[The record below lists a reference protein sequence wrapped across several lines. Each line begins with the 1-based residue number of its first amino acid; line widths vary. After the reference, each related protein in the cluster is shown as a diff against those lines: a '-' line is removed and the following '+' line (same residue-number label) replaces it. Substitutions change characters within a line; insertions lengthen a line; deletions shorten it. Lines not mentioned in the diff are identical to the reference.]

1 MQAKNEMQAIKA
13 LNTKVEG
20 IIESGSNDNGSWVKY
35 DDGTMICYGSI
46 SNSLKRATSLA
57 CGGYRTSG
65 MTFSF
70 PVQFT
75 EIPQI
80 TVNDTTALG
89 YSNSCRA
96 NPTVSTFLAYW
107 WGINSSSTE
116 SLYKADYVAIG
127 KWK

>member
-13 LNTKVEG
+13 LNENIAG

-35 DDGTMICYGSI
+35 DDGTMICYDSI
-46 SNSLKRATSLA
+46 SNSLTRVTNLA

-70 PVQFT
+70 PIQFI
-75 EIPQI
+75 EIPRLI
-80 TVNDTTALG
+80 VNDTTALG
-89 YSNSCRA
+89 YSNGCRA